1 LDPTTAED
9 FMGERVAWFN
19 GKIVPESEAKVSF
32 RDYGFAVGDG
42 VFDTLRT
49 FGHKPFLLKEH
60 IDRLFRSLRYS
71 NLDPGLSPEEMS
83 RHTEDVIERNLP
95 LITPDDDYW
104 VTQWVSR
111 GLRSEFRSG
120 PASEPTVI
128 IECSPLPFKMRARGM
143 RDGLEVVTPPGIR
156 RTPPEAISPRMKSL
170 SYANLTAGDQEVQAL
185 KPGATSL
192 LLDVRGCLAEG
203 LGSNIFVV
211 RNGEVLTPFERYV
224 LAGLSRQT
232 VIEIARTLA
241 IPLREADIDLY
252 DAYVAEEAFITST
265 SWCLVPVRSIN
276 GRPIGSGKCPGPI
289 TKRLIEGY
297 KSRLGGFDYVA
308 QYLRHVN

>member
-1 LDPTTAED
+1 MAS
-9 FMGERVAWFN
+9 GRERVAWFN
-19 GKIVPESEAKVSF
+19 GSIVPESEAKVSF
-32 RDYGFAVGDG
+32 RDYGFSVGDG

-49 FGHKPFLLKEH
+49 FGHKPFLLDDH
-60 IDRLFRSLRYS
+60 IARLYRSLRYV
-71 NLDPGLSPEEMS
+71 NLDPGLSPAEMA
-83 RHTEDVIERNLP
+83 RHTTDVIERNLS

-104 VTQWVSR
+104 VTQWISR

-120 PASEPTVI
+120 PTGEPTVI

-143 RDGLEVVTPPGIR
+143 RDGLDVVTPPSIR

-170 SYANLTAGDQEVQAL
+170 SYANLTAGDQEVQSL
-185 KPGATSL
+185 KPGATSV
-192 LLDVRGCLAEG
+192 LLDIRGCLAEG

-211 RNGEVLTPFERYV
+211 RNGEVLTPHERYV

-232 VIEIARTLA
+232 VIEIAQSLE

-252 DAYVAEEAFITST
+252 DAYVADEAFITST

-276 GRPIGSGKCPGPI
+276 ARPIAGGSCPGPV
-289 TKRLIEGY
+289 TQRLIEGY

>member
-1 LDPTTAED
+1 MAS
-9 FMGERVAWFN
+9 GRERVAWFN
-19 GKIVPESEAKVSF
+19 GSIVPESEAKVSF
-32 RDYGFAVGDG
+32 RDYGFSVGDG

-49 FGHKPFLLKEH
+49 FGHKPFLLDDH
-60 IDRLFRSLRYS
+60 IARLYRSLRYI
-71 NLDPGLSPEEMS
+71 NLDPGLSPAEMA
-83 RHTEDVIERNLP
+83 RHTTDVIERNLS

-104 VTQWVSR
+104 VTQWISR

-120 PASEPTVI
+120 PTGEPTVI

-143 RDGLEVVTPPGIR
+143 RDGLDVVTPPSIR

-170 SYANLTAGDQEVQAL
+170 SYANLTAGNQEVQSL
-185 KPGATSL
+185 KPGATSV
-192 LLDVRGCLAEG
+192 LLDIRGCLAEG

-211 RNGEVLTPFERYV
+211 RNGEVLTPHERYV

-232 VIEIARTLA
+232 VIETAQSLE

-252 DAYVAEEAFITST
+252 DAYVADEAFITST

-276 GRPIGSGKCPGPI
+276 ARPIAGGSCPGPI
-289 TKRLIEGY
+289 TRRLIEGY

>member
-1 LDPTTAED
+1 MAS
-9 FMGERVAWFN
+9 GRERVAWFN
-19 GKIVPESEAKVSF
+19 GRIVPESEARVSF

-49 FGHKPFLLKEH
+49 FGHKPFLLQEH
-60 IDRLFRSLRYS
+60 IERLYRSLRYC
-71 NLDPGLSPEEMS
+71 NLDPGMSPAEMS
-83 RHTEDVIERNLP
+83 RHTTEVIEINLA
-95 LITPDDDYW
+95 LLAPDDDYW

-120 PASEPTVI
+120 PAGEPTVI

-143 RDGLEVVTPPGIR
+143 RDGLDVVTPPGIR

-211 RNGEVLTPFERYV
+211 RNGEVLTPHERYV

-232 VIEIARTLA
+232 VIEIARKLE

-276 GRPIGSGKCPGPI
+276 ARPIGGTCPGSI
-289 TKRLIEGY
+289 TQRLIEGY
-297 KSRLGGFDYVA
+297 KSRLGGFDYVS

>member
-1 LDPTTAED
+1 MAS
-9 FMGERVAWFN
+9 GRERVAWFN
-19 GKIVPESEAKVSF
+19 GSIVPESEAKVSF
-32 RDYGFAVGDG
+32 RDYGFSVGDG

-49 FGHKPFLLKEH
+49 FGHKPFLLDDH
-60 IDRLFRSLRYS
+60 IARLYRSLRYV
-71 NLDPGLSPEEMS
+71 NLDPGLSPAEMA
-83 RHTEDVIERNLP
+83 RHTTDVIERNLS

-104 VTQWVSR
+104 VTQWISR

-120 PASEPTVI
+120 PTGEPTVI

-143 RDGLEVVTPPGIR
+143 RDGLDVVTPPSIR

-170 SYANLTAGDQEVQAL
+170 SYANLTAGDQEVQSL
-185 KPGATSL
+185 KPGATSV
-192 LLDVRGCLAEG
+192 LLDIRGCLAEG

-211 RNGEVLTPFERYV
+211 RNGEVLTPHERYV

-232 VIEIARTLA
+232 VIDIAQSLE

-252 DAYVAEEAFITST
+252 DAYVADEAFITST

-276 GRPIGSGKCPGPI
+276 ARPIAGGSCPGPV
-289 TKRLIEGY
+289 TQRLIEGY